1 MFFFHL
7 PFTLLPCLLVT
18 TCTWPGRMPARS
30 YFKDAAR
37 VQRWKSHW
45 KLKPLSPVVLDSNIL
60 LMEEILHQLIGS
72 LSQYLQGFIHA
83 RWCRIS
89 FINIMLHRFR
99 FVDRLLANEYCII
112 LDFGMIV
119 TLCRCLIIAEF
130 DQNYDNVYKF
140 QVFLLWFSCFFP
152 TWSVSTA
159 KS

>member
-1 MFFFHL
+1 
-7 PFTLLPCLLVT
+7 
-18 TCTWPGRMPARS
+18 
-30 YFKDAAR
+30 
-37 VQRWKSHW
+37 
-45 KLKPLSPVVLDSNIL
+45 
-60 LMEEILHQLIGS
+60 MEEILHQLIGS

-119 TLCRCLIIAEF
+119 TLCRCLIIAVF

-140 QVFLLWFSCFFP
+140 QVFFHQHHVAPF
-152 TWSVSTA
+152 
-159 KS
+159 